1 MPSLMNTDNSRDY
14 RGRERAIFYGHW
26 QFTGLQGKGEGH
38 LSWTL
43 TIHRTAREG
52 TRPSFM
58 DTDGLNDYR
67 ERERAIFR
75 WHWWFTGLQGKR
87 EGNLSWILTIY
98 MATGEGRGPS
108 FIDTGNSQDHR
119 GRERAIFHG
128 HWWFTWLEG
137 KGVGHLSW
145 TLTIHVTTV
154 ERRGPSFMDTDDSQD
169 CKGR

>member
-75 WHWWFTGLQGKR
+75 
-87 EGNLSWILTIY
+87 
-98 MATGEGRGPS
+98 
-108 FIDTGNSQDHR
+108 
-119 GRERAIFHG
+119 
-128 HWWFTWLEG
+128 
-137 KGVGHLSW
+137 
-145 TLTIHVTTV
+145 
-154 ERRGPSFMDTDDSQD
+154 
-169 CKGR
+169 